1 MFVKD
6 FMTADP
12 ITVSPQASVPET
24 LEIMRQNGL
33 KRLPVI
39 EKDRLVGLIT
49 EADLMKALPSPA
61 TSLSKHEIH
70 YLTAKVL
77 VKDTMSRDIITAKPD
92 DTVEA
97 AVMVMREHDIGCLPV
112 MEGDHLVG
120 IITESNV
127 FAALTELL
135 GLRRPGIRIT
145 VEVPDRIGIL
155 AEITNA
161 IRELE
166 IPIISLATFM
176 QDDHGS
182 IIIRLATDEGDR
194 VVQSMEALGFSVSH
208 VVALPQQ

>member
-12 ITVSPQASVPET
+12 ITVSPKTTAPET
-24 LEIMRQNGL
+24 LEIMKQNGL
-33 KRLPVI
+33 KRLPVL
-39 EKDRLVGLIT
+39 ENGRLVGLIT

-70 YLTAKVL
+70 YLTSKVL
-77 VKDTMSRDIITAKPD
+77 VKDMMSRDIFTAKAD
-92 DTVEA
+92 DAVEA

-112 MEGDHLVG
+112 MEGDRLVG

-135 GLRRPGIRIT
+135 GLNRPGIRVT
-145 VEVPDRIGIL
+145 VEVPDRIGVL

-161 IRELE
+161 IRELD
-166 IPIISLATFM
+166 IFIISLATFV
-176 QDDHGS
+176 QDGHGS
-182 IIIRLATDEGDR
+182 IIIRLATDESDQ

-208 VVALPQQ
+208 VVTLSQ